1 MNRSAEETLKELIIG
16 IVLYGAAAQII
27 CFFAADDLMYASCGL
42 WIGLAAAVG
51 MGIHL
56 KRSIEDA
63 LDYGEEGAVKHM
75 RKTYAFRYAM
85 VALVFG
91 VTVYFEIGHP

>member
-1 MNRSAEETLKELIIG
+1 MRLAGSR
-16 IVLYGAAAQII
+16 
-27 CFFAADDLMYASCGL
+27 
-42 WIGLAAAVG
+42 IGLAAAVG

-91 VTVYFEIGHP
+91 VTVYFEIGHPLMLLVGIMGLKIGAYLQPVTHKVLNKLQKSK